1 MPQSLHPSTTTTPDY
16 DEITS
21 RDRSSSITISQKSRT
36 SSSSDERRR
45 KQQKKKPNAFKSFF
59 AVKEPSAMAFQHLAA
74 QMREEMGEK
83 GQLPFGVPSG
93 KIPASAQ
100 LDYKKAKEKA
110 KENARLYQ
118 EAKER
123 GRTQEEHDRSMQKAR
138 TKRSSV
144 FAASTE
150 LQTEEE
156 LRDQLPNTAEAI
168 SYVSL
173 DPRPSSSSSLPIPL
187 PAHRKTHSRWKAPSL
202 NSLPEATNASS
213 VYSTPAPSMPATP
226 SSPSQ
231 VPVGVRKDVAP
242 WKDSDAA
249 TAYTSVRKQNVAPW
263 ENSDGEEEFPMRT
276 GAKKSKGY
284 FSTLI
289 RR

>member
-1 MPQSLHPSTTTTPDY
+1 MPHSPHPSTTTTPD
-16 DEITS
+16 DDSITS
-21 RDRSSSITISQKSRT
+21 CNQSSSATASQKSRT

-45 KQQKKKPNAFKSFF
+45 KQKKKKPNAFKSFF

-93 KIPASAQ
+93 KIPATAQ

-123 GRTQEEHDRSMQKAR
+123 GRTQEEHNQSMQKAR

-144 FAASTE
+144 LVVSME
-150 LQTEEE
+150 PQTEEE
-156 LRDQLPNTAEAI
+156 PLRDQLPKTAEAI

-202 NSLPEATNASS
+202 NSLPETTNASS
-213 VYSTPAPSMPATP
+213 VYSTPAPSYPRQSNNKQRATYAYCTIQP
-226 SSPSQ
+226 S
-231 VPVGVRKDVAP
+231 A
-242 WKDSDAA
+242 
-249 TAYTSVRKQNVAPW
+249 
-263 ENSDGEEEFPMRT
+263 
-276 GAKKSKGY
+276 
-284 FSTLI
+284 L
-289 RR
+289 